1 MTKPSGLVQ
10 GTLDVLILKT
20 LSWEAMHGYAIS
32 RWIRQRTDNVLTV
45 EDAALYQPL
54 HRLRQTSADALQVS
68 HGSLYPALHKL
79 ESDGLIESE
88 WRAGEGN
95 RRAKFYTL
103 TRLGRKQLHIESN
116 NWERLSTA
124 ISAVLRLREV

>member
-1 MTKPSGLVQ
+1 MVALEPMSGW
-10 GTLDVLILKT
+10 GI
-20 LSWEAMHGYAIS
+20 I
-32 RWIRQRTDNVLTV
+32 
-45 EDAALYQPL
+45 

>member
-10 GTLDVLILKT
+10 GTLDVLILK
-20 LSWEAMHGYAIS
+20 M
-32 RWIRQRTDNVLTV
+32 V
-45 EDAALYQPL
+45 ALEPMSGWGII

-79 ESDGLIESE
+79 ESDGLIESD

>member
-10 GTLDVLILKT
+10 GTLDVLILK
-20 LSWEAMHGYAIS
+20 M
-32 RWIRQRTDNVLTV
+32 V
-45 EDAALYQPL
+45 ALAPMSGWGII